1 MTEIEKELFVESL
14 KQSFRNNYPKKVADE
29 MCMRLDMAK
38 HDADAIENIF
48 KLYQQCFQQ
57 FCEAYRKLW

>member
-1 MTEIEKELFVESL
+1 MTEIEKEAFIESL
-14 KQSFRNNYPKKVADE
+14 KQSFRNNNPKEVADE

-48 KLYQQCFQQ
+48 KLQQQYFQQ